1 MSEELFEDIERSQ
14 EYAEEMDQIQLVGM
28 KLGDEEYAID
38 VLKITEIIRTVEIT
52 IVPRMESYILGVMN
66 LRGKVVPVI
75 DLRVRFNLDSCD
87 FDKSTR
93 IIVVSVNKENIG
105 FVVDEVTEVIRIKRS
120 MVEPTPPL
128 VGSIGQEYILG
139 ICKYDSRLI
148 MLLDIDRVINE
159 SEASESELRKKML
172 GTSKTTTVITHVA
185 EPELE
190 PVPAPAP
197 APAAPV
203 SNEMLPDANSV
214 AAPIITTHEEDIAS
228 VIETG
233 SASSDIEDNIDALIA
248 KELAMREAETEAL
261 NKKKKKQHLSH
272 DDVLADALEQS
283 NAIFQ
288 VEDGSHVGQDD
299 LDSLIAK
306 ELAFRE
312 AETDEINKKHR
323 TEKKN
328 SDVDIDLSVV
338 DPDAVPVVEII
349 THPVG
354 EEHEDERLTPEVG
367 VDTSP
372 AVKPT
377 SDGESVQVSIKELKR
392 IADKIITGDEAT
404 NKIDTNIKGEI
415 GELLR
420 LIMETKHKVDE
431 IDPLLEKSQEN
442 LPNVTS
448 MLEGVNDDTE
458 RATIN
463 LMEAS
468 DSMADFYKSFTS
480 DIAELKKLAN
490 KEHEKEFMAL
500 YGKIVNNLSEAE
512 NLGFKILESLEFQ
525 DITEQKLRKVIKS
538 IEDMGSRLGSIV
550 GFLQVNDNKAGNE
563 YSRSREQLLVDYGLA

>member
-75 DLRVRFNLDSCD
+75 DLRVRFNLESCD

-197 APAAPV
+197 AAPV

-261 NKKKKKQHLSH
+261 NKKKKKQQHISH

-500 YGKIVNNLSEAE
+500 YSKIVGNLSEAE

-550 GFLQVNDNKAGNE
+550 GFLQVNDNKSGNE

>member
-172 GTSKTTTVITHVA
+172 GTSKTTTVITQVA

-190 PVPAPAP
+190 PVPAP

-550 GFLQVNDNKAGNE
+550 GFLQVNDNKSGNE